1 MARKVEK
8 KINNLS
14 DDLKLKSSVNLLIE
28 KLTQLGID
36 LGGKSI
42 IIKNGELTIE

>member
-8 KINNLS
+8 KIN
-14 DDLKLKSSVNLLIE
+14 DLTGDTKLMSSVKLLIE
-28 KLTQLGID
+28 KLTQSGID
-36 LGGKSI
+36 LKGKSI

>member
-14 DDLKLKSSVNLLIE
+14 DNLKLKSSVNLLIE

-36 LGGKSI
+36 LGEKSI

>member
-36 LGGKSI
+36 LGEKSI